1 MEEEKAA
8 AYYDELV
15 RKGGNAAK
23 YKQGLG
29 FGTSQTSLP
38 KSEAYGSLSNFVKSS
53 PGRTAALE
61 KEVRLHGIRDKLKKS
76 EDDYSSRKRSPDRDR
91 TRDDDQVEDG
101 DRSRRRRRRRKTP
114 DLQVEDR
121 KREKHSHRSI
131 CSEGN
136 DRGTLQKA
144 GSDRKRRSRSRSRR
158 RSVAPEKIL
167 VSKKRELQQRIS
179 RSPSHGSS
187 GTSSERAKKRSRRSK
202 RDRSTS
208 PRVDSRSKQRRTPEK
223 SSRICRSRSK
233 SKERRI
239 RDRSRSRSRGRDA
252 DRSYR
257 RDGSYSPQR
266 SRRGRRSRSPTSHR
280 SFHRNRDSRYGERI
294 SDRADS
300 HRTDCN
306 RGRYDDEKRHRS
318 ARDRIGRA
326 EEKIPQRD
334 YSKLITNFESMTPA
348 EKVKA
353 KMKLQLSET
362 VVKDKAKGMSDEW
375 ERFDFNKDAPLD
387 DDAKQDYFGDGT
399 GARDDTVFL
408 KNTGSTFLSSSNQ
421 VTREAQVQSAHDN
434 AIFGPPQ
441 GLRIRVSHPEIHPVV
456 ERNDHDDESD
466 EQPMIVEEAKV
477 SLKDESPKRSSMGS
491 TPPVSIVVSQQ
502 VIAMQ
507 QAGSWQERARKMRE
521 ARGALDL

>member
-29 FGTSQTSLP
+29 FGTSQSSLP

-61 KEVRLHGIRDKLKKS
+61 KEVRLDGIRDKLKKR
-76 EDDYSSRKRSPDRDR
+76 DDDHSSRKRSPDRDR
-91 TRDDDQVEDG
+91 TRDDDHVEDA
-101 DRSRRRRRRRKTP
+101 DRSRSRRRRKTP
-114 DLQVEDR
+114 ELRVEDR
-121 KREKHSHRSI
+121 KREKHSHRS
-131 CSEGN
+131 SEGTE
-136 DRGTLQKA
+136 R
-144 GSDRKRRSRSRSRR
+144 DRKRRSRSRSRR
-158 RSVAPEKIL
+158 RSVTPEKIL
-167 VSKKRELQQRIS
+167 VSKKRELQQRSS

-187 GTSSERAKKRSRRSK
+187 GTSSERTKKRSRRSK
-202 RDRSTS
+202 RDRSKS
-208 PRVDSRSKQRRTPEK
+208 PREDSRSKQRRSPER
-223 SSRICRSRSK
+223 SSRSSPSRLK
-233 SKERRI
+233 SKERRT

-280 SFHRNRDSRYGERI
+280 SSHRNRDSRYGERI
-294 SDRADS
+294 SDRSDS
-300 HRTDCN
+300 HRTDSS

-318 ARDRIGRA
+318 ARDRTGRA
-326 EEKIPQRD
+326 EENPRFVEEKNQQRD
-334 YSKLITNFESMTPA
+334 YSKLIANFESMTPA

-399 GARDDTVFL
+399 GSKDDTVFL

-456 ERNDHDDESD
+456 EGDDHDDESD
-466 EQPMIVEEAKV
+466 EQPIIVTEAKV
-477 SLKDESPKRSSMGS
+477 SLKVESPKSSS
-491 TPPVSIVVSQQ
+491 IACTLPVSSVVSQQ

-521 ARGALDL
+521 ARGALEL